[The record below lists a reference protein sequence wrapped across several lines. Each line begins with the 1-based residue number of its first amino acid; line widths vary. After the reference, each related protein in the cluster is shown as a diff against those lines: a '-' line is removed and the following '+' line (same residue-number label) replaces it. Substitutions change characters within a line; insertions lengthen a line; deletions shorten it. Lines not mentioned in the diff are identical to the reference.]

1 MPIDDETQ
9 EFLNE
14 LENMSWDELQDVLM
28 NVNIAVAQK
37 QQKIVF
43 SGCDNVQ

>member
-9 EFLNE
+9 KFLND
-14 LENMSWDELQDVLM
+14 LENMSWEELQDVLM

-37 QQKIVF
+37 QNKIVF

>member
-14 LENMSWDELQDVLM
+14 LENMSWEQLQEVLM
-28 NVNIAVAQK
+28 NVNLAVAQK
-37 QQKIVF
+37 QNKIVF
-43 SGCDNVQ
+43 SGSDNVQ

>member
-43 SGCDNVQ
+43 SGFDNVQ

>member
-9 EFLNE
+9 TFLDE

-28 NVNIAVAQK
+28 NVNLAVAQK
-37 QQKIVF
+37 QRKIVF

>member
-9 EFLNE
+9 QFLKD
-14 LENMSWDELQDVLM
+14 LENMSWEELQDVLM

-37 QQKIVF
+37 QNKIVF

>member
-1 MPIDDETQ
+1 MPIVDETQ
-9 EFLNE
+9 EFLKE

-28 NVNIAVAQK
+28 DVNIAVAQK
-37 QQKIVF
+37 QNKIVF

>member
-1 MPIDDETQ
+1 MPIDEETQ
-9 EFLNE
+9 EFLKE

-28 NVNIAVAQK
+28 DVNIAVAQK
-37 QQKIVF
+37 QNKIVF